1 MDLLERPFD
10 GGQAP
15 SPRVARRPRRT
26 RSTAPRDSRR
36 KPALTLLLLCKLG
49 GAVLLLVACGRP
61 VAVGPDLVLITVD
74 TLRADRLGCYG
85 GRPDLGRAICR
96 VGDSGTRFTWAFS
109 AAPVTVPSVAS
120 ILTSTYPSEHG
131 FSQWSSD
138 PLTKNL
144 ETLGE
149 ALSACGYRTA
159 AFVSNPLLRRARDL
173 ERGFQL
179 YDDRM
184 TRRERS
190 RPDYAE
196 RVARDATEAALD
208 WLDGARS
215 PWFLWIHYQD
225 PHGPYEPPE
234 APEVRDPPGGRRL
247 PVLQNQS
254 GWHGIPAYQ
263 ALPGLR
269 TLQSYA
275 RRYDDEIRY
284 LDVHIGRLFEALGA
298 RERAPILVLTADHG
312 EAFGEDG
319 YYFAHGHSVG
329 LDQVRVPLLIRAPG
343 LPAGAVSDP
352 VSLLDVAPTLV
363 KLAGCPQPRTFR
375 GRPLV
380 EAATAPPGSLPV
392 RPIFAQHQARLA
404 VIVDD
409 LYYARDLLDLRGTV
423 PDPNSGGRLRPLPP
437 RTAHLDPGGA
447 PAAYRISDKGG
458 SAEHLEP
465 LIEQF
470 VASHRGR
477 PPDETSLDEETRARL
492 RAMGY
497 LPAEE

>member
-1 MDLLERPFD
+1 MDLLERSSD
-10 GGQAP
+10 GGQQL
-15 SPRVARRPRRT
+15 SPRDPRRPRRT
-26 RSTAPRDSRR
+26 HVSARRNSRR
-36 KPALTLLLLCKLG
+36 KPVLTRSLLFLLG
-49 GAVLLLVACGRP
+49 GTVLLLIACGRP
-61 VAVGPDLVLITVD
+61 VPAGPDLVLVTID

-96 VGDSGTRFTWAFS
+96 VGDSGTRFTWAF
-109 AAPVTVPSVAS
+109 ATAPLTVPSVAS

-131 FSQWSSD
+131 FSQWSAD
-138 PLTKNL
+138 PLTKDL
-144 ETLGE
+144 ETLAE
-149 ALSACGYRTA
+149 VLDACDYRTA
-159 AFVSNPLLRRARDL
+159 AFVSNPLLRRARDV
-173 ERGFQL
+173 ERGFHL
-179 YDDRM
+179 YDDSM
-184 TRRERS
+184 PRRERS

-208 WLDGARS
+208 WLAGARS

-234 APEVRDPPGGRRL
+234 AREIRDPPGGRRL

-269 TLQSYA
+269 TPQSYA

-284 LDVHIGRLFEALGA
+284 VDVHIGRLLEALTA
-298 RERAPILVLTADHG
+298 RERAPTLVLTADHG
-312 EAFGEDG
+312 EALGEDG

-343 LPAGAVSDP
+343 LPTGIVSHP
-352 VSLLDVAPTLV
+352 VSLLDVAPTMV
-363 KLAGCPQPRTFR
+363 QLAGCPQPPTFR

-380 EAATAPPGSLPV
+380 EPPGGLPV
-392 RPIFAQHQARLA
+392 RPIFAQHHARLA
-404 VIVDD
+404 VVAND
-409 LYYARDLLDLRGTV
+409 LYYARDLLDLRGVV
-423 PDPNSGGRLRPLPP
+423 PDPNSAGRLRPLPR
-437 RTAHLDPGGA
+437 RTARLDPGGA
-447 PAAYRISDKGG
+447 PATYRIAGKGG
-458 SAEHLEP
+458 PAEQLEP

-470 VASHRGR
+470 VASHRNR
-477 PPDETSLDEETRARL
+477 SQDEMSLDEDTRARL

>member
-1 MDLLERPFD
+1 MDLLERSSD
-10 GGQAP
+10 GGYAF
-15 SPRVARRPRRT
+15 SRRDARRPRWT
-26 RSTAPRDSRR
+26 RVAARRDSRR
-36 KPALTLLLLCKLG
+36 RPVSTRLLLYSLG
-49 GAVLLLVACGRP
+49 GAVLLLIACGRP
-61 VAVGPDLVLITVD
+61 VSDGPDLVLVTVD

-85 GRPDLGRAICR
+85 GRPDLGRAICS
-96 VGDSGTRFTWAFS
+96 VGDSGTRFTWAFA

-138 PLTKNL
+138 PLTKDL
-144 ETLGE
+144 ETLAE
-149 ALSACGYRTA
+149 VLAACGYRTA
-159 AFVSNPLLRRARDL
+159 AFVSNPLLRRARDV
-173 ERGFQL
+173 ERGFHL

-184 TRRERS
+184 PRRERS

-208 WLDGARS
+208 WLAGARS

-234 APEVRDPPGGRRL
+234 AREIRDPPGGRRL

-269 TLQSYA
+269 TAQSYA

-284 LDVHIGRLFEALGA
+284 LDLHIGRLLEVLTA
-298 RERAPILVLTADHG
+298 REPAPSLVLTADHG

-343 LPAGAVSDP
+343 LPTGEVSDP

-363 KLAGCPQPRTFR
+363 QLAGCPQPRSFR

-380 EAATAPPGSLPV
+380 EAATEPLGGLPA
-392 RPIFAQHQARLA
+392 RPIFAQHHARLA

-409 LYYARDLLDLRGTV
+409 LYYARDLLDLRGVV
-423 PDPNSGGRLRPLPP
+423 PDPNSAGRLRPLPP
-437 RTAHLDPGGA
+437 RTARLDSGGA
-447 PAAYRISDKGG
+447 PATYRIADQGG
-458 SAEHLEP
+458 PAEHLEP

-477 PPDETSLDEETRARL
+477 PPDETSLDEDTRARL